1 MVAKSI
7 LLVED
12 VYYNQVLVESLLVD
26 WGYTVDIVKNGEEAL
41 DRLKVKSFDLIV
53 LDIMM
58 PIMDGFTF
66 LDEKKKVDDKTPVII
81 LTARNEMK
89 SIQKALELGA
99 NDYVAKPFNS
109 FDLRNKV
116 AILLAKQ

>member
-1 MVAKSI
+1 MIAKSI

-12 VYYNQVLVESLLVD
+12 VYYNQVLVESLLMD
-26 WGYTVDIVKNGEEAL
+26 WGYAVEIVKNGAEAL
-41 DRLKVKSFDLIV
+41 DRMKVKSYDLIV

-66 LDEKKKVDDKTPVII
+66 LDEKKKVADKTPVII

-116 AILLAKQ
+116 ALLLAKK

>member
-1 MVAKSI
+1 MIAKSI

-26 WGYTVDIVKNGEEAL
+26 WGYAVEIVKNGAEAL
-41 DRLKVKSFDLIV
+41 DRMKEKSYDLIV

-66 LDEKKKVDDKTPVII
+66 LDEKKKVADKTPVII

-116 AILLAKQ
+116 ALLLAKK